1 MDNSYLND
9 ARELEADLTAFMQD
23 IIRIP
28 SLSSQE
34 GNVIERIRQ
43 EMEKL
48 DFDEVTVDPMGNLIG
63 RIGSGPQ
70 VVALDGHVDTVDVGD
85 RSLWDREPF
94 SGDVEDG
101 VLYGRGT
108 SDMKG
113 GVASSVYAGG
123 LIKQRGI
130 PDNVTLY
137 VTATVQE
144 EDCDGLC
151 WQYIAKEDGIRPDL
165 VVITEPTSCVS
176 IAAIAG
182 AWKCRCIRPVFPAMA
197 PRRSVASTPCTRW
210 RTSLRTSNR
219 STNDSN
225 LASPLGKGTVTISEI
240 RSTSPSLCA
249 VADGCTIHLDRRLTI
264 GETEATAVA
273 EIEALPSVQA
283 ADATVTVL
291 EYAVPSY
298 TGLTY
303 PTRKYYPTWELPE
316 DAAGT
321 QAALAAHLNAF
332 ETKMPKSA
340 SGCSV
345 RMPWRRQEC
354 SEFRR
359 LDSGRVTKNSRTR
372 RTSRW
377 KSSTSCA
384 AALSIPPSWM
394 SSRRA
399 LRRRPLSECDSD
411 THCHGPERPRL
422 ADDTGLVRRGDR
434 HCAGYGGPPEEGI
447 QERCGDLAPATQVG
461 FSDLS
466 STSPRVR
473 ATHSKLA

>member
-9 ARELEADLTAFMQD
+9 AREREVDLASFMQD

-34 GNVIERIRQ
+34 GEVIDRIRQ

-63 RIGSGPQ
+63 RM
-70 VVALDGHVDTVDVGD
+70 D
-85 RSLWDREPF
+85 RDPF
-94 SGDVEDG
+94 SGDIEDG

-130 PDNVTLY
+130 PDDVTLY

-151 WQYIAKEDGIRPDL
+151 WQYIGNEDGIRPEL
-165 VVITEPTSCVS
+165 VVITEPTSLRVYRGHRGRMEMEIHTSGISCHGSAPERGVN
-176 IAAIAG
+176 AVY
-182 AWKCRCIRPVFPAMA
+182 KMA
-197 PRRSVASTPCTRW
+197 QIISDIESLNERLEPR
-210 RTSLRTSNR
+210 
-219 STNDSN
+219 D
-225 LASPLGKGTVTISEI
+225 PLGKGTVTISEI

-249 VADGCTIHLDRRLTI
+249 VADGCTVHLDRRLTI

-273 EIEALPSVQA
+273 EIEALPSVQS

-291 EYAVPSY
+291 DYAVPSY
-298 TGLTY
+298 TGLEY

-321 QAALAAHLNAF
+321 QAALAAHLRAFGEAAEVGFWVFSTNAVA
-332 ETKMPKSA
+332 TAGML
-340 SGCSV
+340 G
-345 RMPWRRQEC
+345 
-354 SEFRR
+354 
-359 LDSGRVTKNSRTR
+359 
-372 RTSRW
+372 
-377 KSSTSCA
+377 
-384 AALSIPPSWM
+384 IP
-394 SSRRA
+394 
-399 LRRRPLSECDSD
+399 
-411 THCHGPERPRL
+411 TIGFGPGHEKFAHAPNEQVEIEH
-422 ADDTGLVRRGDR
+422 LVRCSAFYTALVDEFARS
-434 HCAGYGGPPEEGI
+434 
-447 QERCGDLAPATQVG
+447 PATETTQ
-461 FSDLS
+461 
-466 STSPRVR
+466 
-473 ATHSKLA
+473 

>member
-9 ARELEADLTAFMQD
+9 ARKLEADLTAFMQD

-63 RIGSGPQ
+63 RIGSGPHI
-70 VVALDGHVDTVDVGD
+70 VALDGHVDTVDVGD

-101 VLYGRGT
+101 ILYGRGT

-123 LIKQRGI
+123 LIKRRGI

-165 VVITEPTSCVS
+165 VVITEPTSLRVYRGHRGRMEMQVHTSGISCHGSAPERGVN
-176 IAAIAG
+176 AVY
-182 AWKCRCIRPVFPAMA
+182 KMA
-197 PRRSVASTPCTRW
+197 DIITDIESLNERLEPR
-210 RTSLRTSNR
+210 
-219 STNDSN
+219 D
-225 LASPLGKGTVTISEI
+225 PLGKGTVTISEI

-264 GETEATAVA
+264 GETEETVVA
-273 EIEALPSVQA
+273 EIEGLPSVQA

-291 EYAVPSY
+291 DYAVPSY

-321 QAALAAHLNAF
+321 QAALAAHQNAF
-332 ETKMPKSA
+332 EA
-340 SGCSV
+340 DAEVGFWV
-345 RMPWRRQEC
+345 
-354 SEFRR
+354 F
-359 LDSGRVTKNSRTR
+359 
-372 RTSRW
+372 
-377 KSSTSCA
+377 STNA
-384 AALSIPPSWM
+384 VATAGMLGIP
-394 SSRRA
+394 
-399 LRRRPLSECDSD
+399 
-411 THCHGPERPRL
+411 TIGFGPGHEKFAHAPNEQVEIEH
-422 ADDTGLVRRGDR
+422 LVRCSAFYTALVDEFAKG
-434 HCAGYGGPPEEGI
+434 AKAE
-447 QERCGDLAPATQVG
+447 ATQ
-461 FSDLS
+461 
-466 STSPRVR
+466 
-473 ATHSKLA
+473 